1 MPLLIS
7 AVENTYKVVRVD
19 IFIEQEL
26 VDESE
31 EAVVERGREVAV
43 AVITN
48 LHEAMVLGNA
58 HRGVDCAGAVSA

>member
-1 MPLLIS
+1 MAIIMS
-7 AVENTYKVVRVD
+7 ALEKTYKVIRVD

-31 EAVVERGREVAV
+31 EAVVKRGREVAV